1 MVSQVQ
7 KDFAGEPQAKLLTQ
21 YADSRPGLEIF
32 GSKAGTKLT
41 GLDKGALS
49 QFASDP
55 ANIPKVFFLAQK
67 CLHL

>member
-1 MVSQVQ
+1 MSQVQ

-55 ANIPKVFFLAQK
+55 ANIPKVFFF
-67 CLHL
+67 